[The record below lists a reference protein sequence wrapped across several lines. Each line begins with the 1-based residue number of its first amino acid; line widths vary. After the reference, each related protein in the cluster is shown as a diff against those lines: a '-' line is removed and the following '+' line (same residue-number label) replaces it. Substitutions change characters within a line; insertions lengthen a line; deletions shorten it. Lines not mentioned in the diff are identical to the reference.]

1 MIRMLEWIKED
12 TKKLTEDTS
21 KMQKQLNKLTESHN
35 ELRKQLELH
44 INGSSGDDSSA
55 PRCCLLSYTRSGNNL
70 SLSYPPVLL
79 HNFSIV

>member
-12 TKKLTEDTS
+12 TKKLTEDTN

-55 PRCCLLSYTRSGNNL
+55 PRCCLLS
-70 SLSYPPVLL
+70 
-79 HNFSIV
+79 SIHHLFLQHYED